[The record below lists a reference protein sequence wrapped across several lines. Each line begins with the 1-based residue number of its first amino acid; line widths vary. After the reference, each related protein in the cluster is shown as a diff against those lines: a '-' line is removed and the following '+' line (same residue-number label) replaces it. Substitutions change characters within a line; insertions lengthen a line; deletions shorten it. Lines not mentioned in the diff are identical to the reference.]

1 MSRVS
6 PGVDLVFVWHHHQ
19 PDYRRPSDGR
29 ALLPWVRL
37 HATKDYLDMALHLQ
51 RHAGVKSTFNFA
63 PSLLDQLEHARNG
76 GADALFDLLQ
86 RSPSS
91 LSPEERAELQSR
103 SRMAPRWARER
114 WPQYQSLCE
123 KLRAPAVAS
132 EAELLRI
139 NCFFLLAWLDPLL
152 MDEPAAAAAEKAA
165 IAGHAGPAERE
176 ALLALHAEILHRV
189 LPAYRELAA
198 RGQIEITCSPAFHPI
213 LPLLVD
219 VKTARRARPDQPS
232 PAEDFQAPE
241 DAAWQIAR
249 GLEIA
254 TEAFGAK
261 PRGMWPSEGSVSPEA
276 AALLAGAGVRWVAT
290 DEMVLWRSLGESS
303 PRRERLYQPWSFATP
318 KGDLAFFFRD
328 HELSDRI
335 GFVYSTWAAKDA
347 AGDFV
352 HRLRQIGERYAEAG
366 LPGRPVVSVVLD
378 GENCW
383 EHYAEDGMPFL
394 SALYEALEAA
404 PDVHTCTPSEVL
416 DRGERPAE
424 LPALHSG
431 SWIDAD
437 FHIWA
442 GHPEKNRAWDLLART
457 RNALVA
463 SGATRESHPGAW
475 LSLSAA
481 EGSDW
486 FWWFGEDHYTA
497 DKALFDSLF
506 RAHLQGVHE
515 KAGLPVPGWLSLP
528 VSGGSAKS
536 GDQHTAPTAYVRP
549 VLDGRLSRY
558 YEWHGAGLWKFGTGG
573 GSMHRV
579 TAPVASALHYG
590 FDEQFLYLRLDFAGD
605 VLPGADAS
613 IVIEVLAPVAARLRL
628 VGLAPGAAALGREDG
643 EPLPGATAVLDD
655 VLEVA
660 LPLAAFGG
668 EPGQTLELMLHVER
682 GTQRLESL
690 PTGEPLRFTLPGP
703 EWDAAHW
710 SA

>member
-1 MSRVS
+1 MSTAS

-51 RHAGVKSTFNFA
+51 RHAGIKSTFNFA
-63 PSLLDQLEHARNG
+63 PSLLDQLEHARTG
-76 GADALFDLLQ
+76 GADALFELLH
-86 RSPSS
+86 RPPSS
-91 LSPEERAELQSR
+91 LSAEERAELQAR

-114 WPQYQSLCE
+114 WPQYRVMCE
-123 KLRAPAVAS
+123 KLRAPVVAGD
-132 EAELLRI
+132 AELLRL

-165 IAGHAGPAERE
+165 VSGNVSPADRD

-241 DAAWQIAR
+241 DARWHVER
-249 GLEIA
+249 GLELTQA
-254 TEAFGAK
+254 AFGAR
-261 PRGMWPSEGSVSPEA
+261 PQGMWPSEGSVSPEA
-276 AALLAGAGVRWVAT
+276 AGILAGCGVKWVAT

-303 PRRERLYQPWSFATP
+303 PRRERLYQPWTFRTAA
-318 KGDLAFFFRD
+318 GELALFFRD
-328 HELSDRI
+328 HELSDAV
-335 GFVYSTWAAKDA
+335 GFVYSTWGAHDA
-347 AGDFV
+347 ANDFV
-352 HRLRQIGERYAEAG
+352 ARLRRIAQLHRDAG
-366 LPGRPVVSVVLD
+366 LPGRPVVSVILD

-383 EHYAEDGMPFL
+383 EHYAEDGRAFL
-394 SALYEALEAA
+394 DALYTALEAA
-404 PDVHTCTPSEVL
+404 PDIRTVTPSEVL
-416 DRGERPAE
+416 AGEAKPAE
-424 LPALHSG
+424 LPGLHSG

-457 RNALVA
+457 RAALVA
-463 SGATRESHPGAW
+463 RGVTREDNPGAW
-475 LSLSAA
+475 HSLSAA

-528 VSGGSAKS
+528 VSQKATTANE
-536 GDQHTAPTAYVRP
+536 HTAPTALIRP
-549 VLDGRLSRY
+549 VVDGRLSRY
-558 YEWHGAGLWKFGTGG
+558 YEWHGAGLYKFGTGG
-573 GSMHRV
+573 AAMHRV

-590 FDEQFLYLRLDFAGD
+590 FDEKALYLRLDFAGD

-613 IVIEVLAPVAARLRL
+613 IVFEVMAPVAARIRL
-628 VGLAPGAAALGREDG
+628 EGLSPGGCAIGREDG
-643 EPLPGATAVLDD
+643 DSLPGAIAAVDD
-655 VLEVA
+655 VLEVCI
-660 LPLAAFGG
+660 PLEAFR
-668 EPGQTLELMLHVER
+668 GQIGQFLELMIHVER

-690 PTGEPLRFTLPGP
+690 PPGQPLRLELPGP
-703 EWDAAHW
+703 DWDAGNW